1 MILKVDRNVYI
12 WPKSFEKIEKKL
24 KPSHSILA
32 IIYYFNKHH
41 HPPEI
46 LTDSLKVIFDSFP
59 SGLPLM
65 RCHPLVAE
73 FLASTAPSTLPV
85 KNFTNALWHVLSTDV
100 LASLPPLLHSQWYSW
115 HRLPWSKLVFHF
127 LSRPTGWPD
136 TSCPL
141 YIHIFQKCMLR
152 ISV

>member
-1 MILKVDRNVYI
+1 M
-12 WPKSFEKIEKKL
+12 EKKL

-85 KNFTNALWHVLSTDV
+85 KNFTNAL
-100 LASLPPLLHSQWYSW
+100 
-115 HRLPWSKLVFHF
+115 
-127 LSRPTGWPD
+127 
-136 TSCPL
+136 
-141 YIHIFQKCMLR
+141 
-152 ISV
+152 